1 MHSIAL
7 YLELGLKHISD
18 LVGYDHILFLVALCA
33 VYRVADWR
41 RLIILVTAFTIGHSI
56 TLALSSFEIVVIP
69 SNIVEFLIPV
79 TIFLTALRNVTSSA
93 SPGQSVNMTSHYL
106 MALGFG
112 FIHGMGFSNYFRALM
127 MDSSSIVVPLLGFNL
142 GIEAGQLMVVV
153 AIMFVAFLI
162 VNVIGV
168 KHRDWNL
175 FVSGAAAGISLV
187 LMNDT
192 WAW

>member
-1 MHSIAL
+1 M
-7 YLELGLKHISD
+7 
-18 LVGYDHILFLVALCA
+18 
-33 VYRVADWR
+33 
-41 RLIILVTAFTIGHSI
+41 
-56 TLALSSFEIVVIP
+56 VIP
-69 SNIVEFLIPV
+69 SNIIEFLIPV
-79 TIFLTALRNVTSSA
+79 TIFLTALRNVTSSSSQA
-93 SPGQSVNMTSHYL
+93 ICEYDEPLFDGVR
-106 MALGFG
+106 FG

-153 AIMFVAFLI
+153 AIMLAAFLI
-162 VNVIGV
+162 GYDRV

-192 WAW
+192 WPW